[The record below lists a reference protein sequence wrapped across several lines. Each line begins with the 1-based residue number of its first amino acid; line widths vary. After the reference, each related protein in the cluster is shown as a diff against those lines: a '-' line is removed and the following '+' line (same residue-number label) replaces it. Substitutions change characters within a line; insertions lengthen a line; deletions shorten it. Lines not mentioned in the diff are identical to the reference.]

1 VFASEL
7 RRCAAPWDEQWRAL
21 AVDGRLGGEVAGR
34 ARALAKDLARLNNN
48 LSLDAEAKVGT
59 DKNKGLGRPAALHIH
74 LNLPQRLSSHV
85 ARRA

>member
-48 LSLDAEAKVGT
+48 LSLDAEAKVWVKKKT
-59 DKNKGLGRPAALHIH
+59 KGLEKRDD
-74 LNLPQRLSSHV
+74 LPLCTFI
-85 ARRA
+85 